1 MCSATDGSKGNRKAA
16 TAAGLAV
23 AGLATLV
30 LVLAGT
36 ATAAPVV
43 NVSKTFGLEP
53 GDWVLV
59 QATGF
64 AANGNI
70 TIAIDGVQAYAG
82 KADANGATT
91 QSVQVPYTAKQGYTK
106 LTVTDNVNTVDINV
120 QIKGAME
127 SFVETMQSM
136 TPLTKIVVSIFIIAL
151 PLLLAV
157 VVWHW
162 CFK

>member
-1 MCSATDGSKGNRKAA
+1 MCSETDGIMGS
-16 TAAGLAV
+16 TAAR
-23 AGLATLV
+23 AGAALGTLL

-53 GDWVLV
+53 GDWILV

-64 AANGNI
+64 SPYGNV

-82 KADANGATT
+82 KADANGAIT
-91 QSVQVPYTAKQGYTK
+91 QSVQVPYTAKAGYTK
-106 LTVTDNVNTVDINV
+106 LTVTDNVNTVDISI

-151 PLLLAV
+151 PLLIGVA
-157 VVWHW
+157 VWHW
-162 CFK
+162 AFR